1 MYPSRLF
8 ARFFFIIDKDIYKPR
23 FLNPVQIAESAK
35 WESVTTPNKQIETTP
50 HGSQPSYRGGEFS
63 LKLHN
68 WNSSPSGQSPHMAGT
83 RISRTSN
90 YRHSDQQITFP
101 RLTSINYRNFYLT
114 PRDIRSL
121 ITSELSNIFR
131 NGKEEIALMG
141 KIQKYMSRKKDKILQ
156 VKFEKKNVCFSLQ
169 ILSANLSLKQK

>member
-8 ARFFFIIDKDIYKPR
+8 ARFFFILDKDIYKPK

-35 WESVTTPNKQIETTP
+35 WDSVTTPSIQIETTP

-68 WNSSPSGQSPHMAGT
+68 GNSSPSGQSPHMAGT
-83 RISRTSN
+83 RKSRKSN
-90 YRHSDQQITFP
+90 YRHSDKQITFP
-101 RLTSINYRNFYLT
+101 WLTSINYRNFYLT

-131 NGKEEIALMG
+131 NGRGRNSING
-141 KIQKYMSRKKDKILQ
+141 TNGSIY
-156 VKFEKKNVCFSLQ
+156 
-169 ILSANLSLKQK
+169 